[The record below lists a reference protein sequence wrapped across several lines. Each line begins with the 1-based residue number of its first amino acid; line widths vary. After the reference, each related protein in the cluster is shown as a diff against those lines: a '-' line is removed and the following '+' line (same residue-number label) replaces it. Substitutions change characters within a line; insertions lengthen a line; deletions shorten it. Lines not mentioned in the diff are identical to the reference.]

1 MLFFVHREE
10 QQMGFPRLQV
20 DEVSEELVEAYCH
33 YELVERRLAELTVI
47 NAAYTVR
54 QFLAWRAQTD
64 RGPIVGL
71 EPTELEEFVVHE
83 AGRVKRGSLRS
94 KVGYMRTFVRFLYVT
109 GVTERDLS
117 SSVPWVASGRF
128 DGLPKNLDPSVVAAL
143 LGSCNRSR
151 PVGVRDY
158 AIFTLMVRLGLR
170 AIEISRMQLED
181 VDWRARSWC
190 TARAAAKTAC
200 RCRVM
205 WARHWSTTC
214 DSGVPCRLVGHC
226 FWPAGANRQ
235 ESRARR

>member
-1 MLFFVHREE
+1 
-10 QQMGFPRLQV
+10 MGFPRLQV

-181 VDWRARSWC
+181 VDWRAGEILVHGKGGRQDRIPLPGDVGEALVDYLRFGRPVSSC
-190 TARAAAKTAC
+190 RTLFLAC
-200 RCRVM
+200 RGEP
-205 WARHWSTTC
+205 T
-214 DSGVPCRLVGHC
+214 
-226 FWPAGANRQ
+226 